1 MKEVRLPLWVDTVAK
16 VENRKA
22 PKISRMLIFGE
33 LYRCNASQRR
43 YEGPRLL
50 LREMMWSLTF
60 PRTNRISGLY
70 NFRSSYFRSSPE
82 KDFFNTICQKRP
94 LGAGVS
100 GEPSIRISLTGTGL
114 SKRGKPS
121 PHPPKN

>member
-1 MKEVRLPLWVDTVAK
+1 MEWPLLADTVAK

-22 PKISRMLIFGE
+22 PKISQMLIFGE

-43 YEGPRLL
+43 YEGPRLF

-70 NFRSSYFRSSPE
+70 DFRSSPE
-82 KDFFNTICQKRP
+82 KDFFNTI
-94 LGAGVS
+94 
-100 GEPSIRISLTGTGL
+100 GTERTSRCGRRM
-114 SKRGKPS
+114 SVVEG
-121 PHPPKN
+121 

>member
-1 MKEVRLPLWVDTVAK
+1 MEWPLLADTVAK

-22 PKISRMLIFGE
+22 PKISQMLIFGE

-43 YEGPRLL
+43 YEGPRLF

-70 NFRSSYFRSSPE
+70 NFRPPPE
-82 KDFFNTICQKRP
+82 TILSAQ
-94 LGAGVS
+94 S
-100 GEPSIRISLTGTGL
+100 GRSLTAVRQTLACRAYL
-114 SKRGKPS
+114 SM
-121 PHPPKN
+121 